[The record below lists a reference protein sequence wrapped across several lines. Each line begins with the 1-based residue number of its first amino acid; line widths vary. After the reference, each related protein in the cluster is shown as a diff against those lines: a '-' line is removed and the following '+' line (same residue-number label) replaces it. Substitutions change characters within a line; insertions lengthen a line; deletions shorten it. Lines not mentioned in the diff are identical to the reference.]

1 MNLSDVEARLGRD
14 RMVLLVLIAV
24 SLLASLCWAG
34 LVLGGLVLNSQPL
47 ADAAGVAG
55 VAGVAASAAG
65 TASAVTTANAAA
77 TAAPTLAYQAAQL
90 ALVFLT
96 WAGLC
101 TALML
106 PMASRATVLFA
117 RLAGRRAAQRAR
129 LRTALFVLGYL
140 GAWTGFAL
148 LAAIVQW
155 TLHESGPS
163 GAVRH
168 PLLLGLAMVA
178 AGVYQWTPAKHACL
192 EHCRAPLPGI
202 LAGWRDGLAG
212 AVGRGAAHARQ
223 CLGCCWLLMLLL
235 LAAGPDNP
243 AAIVVVGLFVLA
255 EIRLVSGHWIA
266 CAGGLALLALGT
278 RLLFP

>member
-1 MNLSDVEARLGRD
+1 MNLSRLEARLGRD
-14 RMVLLVLIAV
+14 RLLALALLAG

-34 LVLGGLVLNSQPL
+34 LVLGGLVLASLPPP
-47 ADAAGVAG
+47 ADAA
-55 VAGVAASAAG
+55 AASARH
-65 TASAVTTANAAA
+65 
-77 TAAPTLAYQAAQL
+77 PTLAYQAGQL

-106 PMASRATVLFA
+106 PLASRATVLFA
-117 RLAGRRAAQRAR
+117 RLAGHRAAQRAR

-140 GAWTGFAL
+140 GAWAGFAL
-148 LAAIVQW
+148 LAAIAQW

-168 PLLLGLAMVA
+168 PLLLGLALVA

-212 AVGRGAAHARQ
+212 AAGRGAAHARQ
-223 CLGCCWLLMLLL
+223 CLGCCWPLMFVL

-243 AAIVVVGLFVLA
+243 AAIVLVGLLVLA
-255 EIRLVSGHWIA
+255 EIRLSGGHWIA
-266 CAGGLALLALGT
+266 SIGGLALLALGT
-278 RLLFP
+278 GLLFP